1 MCVAMCCSVLQCV
14 AVWRGTFVYAI
25 WLVPMCDV
33 SHLNMRHSLFT
44 CVTWHIIRDMACA
57 YVCCS
62 VWWNVW
68 CNVLQCVATVAV
80 CCSVTWHICIYEMAC
95 ADVWR
100 VAFEYEAFF
109 IYVWRGTLYA
119 IWLVHMCVA
128 VCDKKCVAVFCSVKW
143 HICIYEMACAD
154 VWRVWFVHMCVA
166 VCDNMCVAVC
176 CSVLLCEVTHLYM
189 RHGLCR
195 CVWRVAFD

>member
-1 MCVAMCCSVLQCV
+1 MCVSVCDIMCVAMCCSVLQCV

-33 SHLNMRHSLFT
+33 SHLNMRQCRCVTCHIWIWGILYL
-44 CVTWHIIRDMACA
+44 CVTWHIIRDM
-57 YVCCS
+57 
-62 VWWNVW
+62 
-68 CNVLQCVATVAV
+68 
-80 CCSVTWHICIYEMAC
+80 
-95 ADVWR
+95 
-100 VAFEYEAFF
+100 
-109 IYVWRGTLYA
+109 